1 MKTLKFI
8 LAVSLAAG
16 AVPAFAQAGDAK
28 SSVAQMERAM
38 QQTAARL
45 GNARLN
51 PAEAR
56 PPYQGKVNVDPSK
69 DAWRPVTSEAMR
81 QATSKDR
88 SEERRVGKEC
98 VVRVDLGV
106 RGSIKKKK

>member
-69 DAWRPVTSEAMR
+69 DAWRAVTSEAMR
-81 QATSKDR
+81 SAEHTSELQSLMRLSYAVFCLK
-88 SEERRVGKEC
+88 
-98 VVRVDLGV
+98 
-106 RGSIKKKK
+106 

>member
-28 SSVAQMERAM
+28 SPVAQMERAM

-56 PPYQGKVNVDPSK
+56 PPYPGKVNVAPSK
-69 DAWRPVTSEAMR
+69 DAWRPATSEAMR
-81 QATSKDR
+81 TATSKDAFLPTPR
-88 SEERRVGKEC
+88 FSVSSNSDFDSEGNTK
-98 VVRVDLGV
+98 
-106 RGSIKKKK
+106 